1 MSRKKIVVFSGAGMS
16 ADSGLKTFRDS
27 GGLWENYNVYD
38 VATPEAFA
46 KDPKMV
52 LEFYNMRRK
61 QALQAEPNEGHLLI
75 AELEKDFNVSVVT
88 QNVDNL
94 HERAGSTHVLHLH
107 GELDK
112 VRSEINPEYII
123 SMNGDPIQ
131 MGDTCPDGGQ
141 LRPHVVWFGEDV
153 PEYGN
158 AVDLIR
164 EADFLIVI
172 GTSLQV
178 YPAAGLIHAV
188 KPNCIGF
195 YVDPKAEYI
204 QEASHIKPIKAK
216 AGEGMEIVRKQL
228 SNL

>member
-1 MSRKKIVVFSGAGMS
+1 MDRKKIVVFSGAGMS

-61 QALQAEPNEGHLLI
+61 QALQAKHNEGHLLI
-75 AELEKDFNVSVVT
+75 AELEKEFDVTVVT

-94 HERAGSTHVLHLH
+94 HERAGSTNVLHLH

-112 VRSEINPEYII
+112 VRSVIDPNHII
-123 SMNGDPIQ
+123 SMNGEPIHL
-131 MGDTCPDGGQ
+131 GDTCPKGGQ

-153 PEYGN
+153 PEYGK
-158 AVDLIR
+158 AVDLMR
-164 EADFLIVI
+164 LADIMIVI

-178 YPAAGLIHAV
+178 YPAAALIHAV
-188 KPNCIGF
+188 KSDCIGF
-195 YVDPKAEYI
+195 YIDPKATFIE
-204 QEASHIKPIKAK
+204 EAAHIKPIPAK
-216 AGEGMEIVRKQL
+216 AGEGMEIVSKLIRDI
-228 SNL
+228 